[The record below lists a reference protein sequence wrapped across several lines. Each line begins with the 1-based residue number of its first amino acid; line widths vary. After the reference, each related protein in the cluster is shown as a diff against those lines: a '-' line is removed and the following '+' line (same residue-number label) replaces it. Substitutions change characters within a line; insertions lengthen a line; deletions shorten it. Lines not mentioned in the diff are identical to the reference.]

1 MTARQWTHGAV
12 TIEGLTLGNDARS
25 VTLPRRFFN
34 YFVTDGILRPLG
46 GEGSHL
52 TGIGYTRTGN
62 DIAIRGDT
70 GQVVLVRKGSFE
82 IASMVNTNLEAFLEF
97 MGLCED
103 RYPYYTDEGDLDDS
117 IEASDGLRSELNE
130 IDPGALGQ
138 GSYWSDFL
146 SDVAIGD
153 YAEVSDDESDE

>member
-1 MTARQWTHGAV
+1 MTDRQWTHGAV
-12 TIEGLTLGNDARS
+12 TVEGITLGDDTLS

-34 YFVTDGILRPLG
+34 YFVTDGILRPLEG
-46 GEGSHL
+46 GGGHL
-52 TGIGYTRTGN
+52 AGIGYTRTGD

-70 GQVVLVRKGSFE
+70 GQVVLVRKDSFE
-82 IASMVNTNLEAFLEF
+82 IASMVNTNLEAFCEF

-117 IEASDGLRSELNE
+117 IEASDGLRSELSG
-130 IDPGALGQ
+130 IDPAALRE

-153 YAEVSDDESDE
+153 YAEVSDDGSDE